1 MLQSKGCPEDLVLNA
16 LEGTMG
22 DGHAHV
28 LSSHLV
34 KVSLCAHNEVAVEV
48 DVASFLKAW
57 VASATQHGTA
67 TSKPEPHPDL
77 SQAVGATSGAFQLNM
92 L

>member
-16 LEGTMG
+16 LEGTMR
-22 DGHAHV
+22 DGLAYV

-34 KVSLCAHNEVAVEV
+34 KVSPGAHNEVAVEV
-48 DVASFLKAW
+48 DVASFLKEW
-57 VASATQHGTA
+57 VAFATQHGA
-67 TSKPEPHPDL
+67 AFGSPEPHSDL